1 MEPDLP
7 PRGLIHAV
15 RHHRCDVSE
24 QLINIQLR
32 FQQFLHFGSAEAG
45 SGRSFLEQVAVVG
58 RLAAVKTHFALY
70 SSRFLDK
77 RYLEK
82 CGAARGAREI
92 PPGSPESSPDCPIL
106 ASHVAKQA

>member
-7 PRGLIHAV
+7 PHGLIHAI
-15 RHHRCDVSE
+15 RHHGCDVSE

-77 RYLEK
+77 RYWK
-82 CGAARGAREI
+82 SVGQREAHGKS
-92 PPGSPESSPDCPIL
+92 PPGAQSPRRTAPSSL
-106 ASHVAKQA
+106 RTLRSK